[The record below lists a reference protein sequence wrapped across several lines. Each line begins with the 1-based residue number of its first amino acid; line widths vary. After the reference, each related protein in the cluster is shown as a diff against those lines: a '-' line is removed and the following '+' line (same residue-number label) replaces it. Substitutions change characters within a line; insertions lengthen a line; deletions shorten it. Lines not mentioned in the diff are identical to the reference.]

1 MQTISYSQNWNG
13 RIFLDNFS
21 DVRLRD
27 DEKFYIGNT
36 LNIMLKG
43 SSVGE
48 VEIVA
53 MRFFR
58 FKQITDV
65 LAWTICGKPAPY
77 LAEVL
82 KRLYKSE
89 TDINPET
96 ELVHLVLHYKYRHIQ
111 NQSPFLQDWWRE
123 KTDQYNYHVHSNS

>member
-21 DVRLRD
+21 DVRLPD
-27 DEKFYIGNT
+27 DEKFFIGNS
-36 LNIMLKG
+36 LKIMFKG
-43 SSVGE
+43 CEVGE

-53 MRFFR
+53 MRVFK
-58 FKQITDV
+58 FKQISDV
-65 LAWTICGKPAPY
+65 LAWTIVGKPAAY

-89 TDINPET
+89 SEITPET
-96 ELVHLVLHYKYRHIQ
+96 DLIHLVLHYKYRNIN

-123 KTDQYNYHVHSNS
+123 KTDQFKYNIHSNS